1 MPISSTIT
9 LQQVVAADRIPSNT
23 GRIRT
28 PNIQIPAN
36 LGNLGVKPRQQI
48 IASDVVSKGIGD
60 GHAQKENSHTTE
72 DKTKGNNYNY
82 FIEALHGNYGGEQKI
97 GEYKESDA
105 YVSVKGNL
113 KKHLPFWEKM
123 IKANET
129 VCDIL
134 KNGYKLPLLYTPS
147 NAEFKNNSSAL
158 KNSEFIEES
167 IKEMLRA
174 GTVKECLTKPKV
186 LNPLSV

>member
-1 MPISSTIT
+1 MK
-9 LQQVVAADRIPSNT
+9 L
-23 GRIRT
+23 
-28 PNIQIPAN
+28 
-36 LGNLGVKPRQQI
+36 RQQTT
-48 IASDVVSKGIGD
+48 ASDVVNKGIVD

-174 GTVKECLTKPKV
+174 STVKECLTKPKV
-186 LNPLSV
+186 LNPLSVSTKGKKRLILDLRYVNNHLFKIYKTLFLIKSRL